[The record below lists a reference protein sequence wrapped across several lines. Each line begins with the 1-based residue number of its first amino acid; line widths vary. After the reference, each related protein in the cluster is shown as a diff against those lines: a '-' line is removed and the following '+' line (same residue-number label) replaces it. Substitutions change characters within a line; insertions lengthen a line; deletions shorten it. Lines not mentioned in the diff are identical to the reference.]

1 MPKTHLTCG
10 VVHRDVELSKA
21 IWFKGVA
28 EFEQVFL
35 YLRAWGFPE
44 VFKEAGSSANCTCF
58 FNMSFESRHSSKITI
73 P

>member
-44 VFKEAGSSANCTCF
+44 VFKCIYILHYQWATDNH
-58 FNMSFESRHSSKITI
+58 N
-73 P
+73 